1 MSKQEETMDDL
12 VQRVENMA
20 TDSVAMTPGEE
31 LSSDLVNTS
40 TEGEETADKQLEL
53 HSIKDDKTPSPSAD
67 LSNEPITPDQ
77 YVSSLESES
86 DTPST
91 PQQIYADPSDA
102 DDGEGEWI
110 TPQNAG
116 IHKSHALDLLPDNK
130 TKGKGKRQ
138 GMKEIG
144 AGCMTADFAMQNVL
158 LQMGLD
164 LISVDGKRIQ
174 RVRNYVLR
182 CHACFK

>member
-12 VQRVENMA
+12 IQRVENMA
-20 TDSVAMTPGEE
+20 TDSVTMTPSEQ
-31 LSSDLVNTS
+31 LSSDLVSTS
-40 TEGEETADKQLEL
+40 TEGEETVDKQLEL
-53 HSIKDDKTPSPSAD
+53 HSIKDDKTLSPSAY

-102 DDGEGEWI
+102 DDGHGEWI

-116 IHKSHALDLLPDNK
+116 IHKSRALDLLPDNK
-130 TKGKGKRQ
+130 TKGKGKKQ